1 MHHIIIGLSSLWIQT
16 SKSSIWL
23 KSGGVVFPSKKD
35 VWGLIKDSLVSV
47 LGAKVVINSLSRMA
61 KRFPA
66 GVLANCPETR
76 GELIFI
82 LEIGVVTAAE
92 GVKAK
97 DGEESNNFG
106 DKIV

>member
-1 MHHIIIGLSSLWIQT
+1 M
-16 SKSSIWL
+16 
-23 KSGGVVFPSKKD
+23 
-35 VWGLIKDSLVSV
+35 SV

-82 LEIGVVTAAE
+82 LEIGVVAAAE

-97 DGEESNNFG
+97 DGEESSNFG
-106 DKIV
+106 DNKNLLVSLLLSSAKLENPDLSKLESNLIGLGVKSSLYG

>member
-1 MHHIIIGLSSLWIQT
+1 M
-16 SKSSIWL
+16 
-23 KSGGVVFPSKKD
+23 
-35 VWGLIKDSLVSV
+35 SV

-106 DKIV
+106 DNKNLLVSLLLSSAKLENPDLSKLESNLIGLGVKSNLYG

>member
-1 MHHIIIGLSSLWIQT
+1 M
-16 SKSSIWL
+16 
-23 KSGGVVFPSKKD
+23 
-35 VWGLIKDSLVSV
+35 SV

-66 GVLANCPETR
+66 GVLANCPETL

-97 DGEESNNFG
+97 DGEESSNFG
-106 DKIV
+106 DNKNLLVSLLLSSAKLENPDLSKLESNLIGLGVKSNLYG

>member
-1 MHHIIIGLSSLWIQT
+1 M
-16 SKSSIWL
+16 
-23 KSGGVVFPSKKD
+23 
-35 VWGLIKDSLVSV
+35 SV

-97 DGEESNNFG
+97 DGEESSNFG
-106 DKIV
+106 DNKNLLVSLLLLKSSAKLENPDLSKLESNLIGLGVKSNLYG

>member
-1 MHHIIIGLSSLWIQT
+1 M
-16 SKSSIWL
+16 
-23 KSGGVVFPSKKD
+23 
-35 VWGLIKDSLVSV
+35 SV

-106 DKIV
+106 DNKNLLVSLLLLKSSAKLENPDLSKLESNLIGLGVKSNLYG

>member
-1 MHHIIIGLSSLWIQT
+1 M
-16 SKSSIWL
+16 
-23 KSGGVVFPSKKD
+23 
-35 VWGLIKDSLVSV
+35 SV

-66 GVLANCPETR
+66 GVLANCPETL

-106 DKIV
+106 DNKNLLVSLLLLKSSAKLENPDLSKLESNLIGLGVKSNLYG